1 MAFCQGRASVVRRQ
15 NAGFA
20 AFPAARRR
28 SATTG
33 RPGDI
38 LGVRPGCPWACQCPP
53 AIVLGRR
60 ERWRAVLLRGR
71 GILPGGELAE
81 AEVELW
87 GASIA
92 YAGTPRAGSGRARE
106 HDGWIVPGFIDLHLH
121 GAGGGDT
128 MDATPR
134 ALGAMAGWAARGG
147 TTGFLATT
155 MSASAREITRATDN
169 AASYRG
175 RDGARLLG
183 IHLEGPY
190 INPEYAGA
198 HAPDAV
204 TTDLAGARRLVAGI
218 GPLLRRV
225 TLAPELV
232 GATALVRWL
241 RCRGVV
247 VSLGHTASTY
257 AQLATAW
264 EAGASMVT
272 HTFNAMRAFHH
283 REPGA
288 VGGALEIP
296 GLDCEVIL
304 DGHHVHA
311 AAFRLLWRARPG
323 QVFFATDAMRAAG
336 MPEGKYRFGAG
347 EVTVAGGRVT
357 RPNGGLSG
365 SVVSMA
371 ASVRN
376 AVQGGLPLVEAV
388 HAASERPA
396 RAAGLVGRGSLA
408 AGQVADVVLLR
419 PDLTVAAT
427 IVEGELV
434 FQG

>member
-1 MAFCQGRASVVRRQ
+1 M
-15 NAGFA
+15 
-20 AFPAARRR
+20 
-28 SATTG
+28 
-33 RPGDI
+33 D
-38 LGVRPGCPWACQCPP
+38 
-53 AIVLGRR
+53 
-60 ERWRAVLLRGR
+60 
-71 GILPGGELAE
+71 
-81 AEVELW
+81 
-87 GASIA
+87 
-92 YAGTPRAGSGRARE
+92 GTPRALE
-106 HDGWIVPGFIDLHLH
+106 
-121 GAGGGDT
+121 
-128 MDATPR
+128 
-134 ALGAMAGWAARGG
+134 AMAGWASQGG

-155 MSASAREITRATDN
+155 MSAPAGEITRAVDN

-175 RDGARLLG
+175 RQGARLLG

-198 HAPDAV
+198 HARDAI
-204 TTDLAGARRLVAGI
+204 TTDLERARRLLSRL

-232 GATALVRWL
+232 GATELVRWL
-241 RCRGVV
+241 SRRGVV
-247 VSLGHTASTY
+247 VSLGHTGATY
-257 AQLATAW
+257 AGMVRAQ
-264 EAGASMVT
+264 EAGASMIT

-311 AAFRLLWRARPG
+311 AAFRLLWRARPQ
-323 QVFFATDAMRAAG
+323 QVFFATDAMMAAG

-347 EVTVAGGRVT
+347 EVTVASGRVT
-357 RPNGGLSG
+357 RPDGGLAG

-371 ASVRN
+371 ASVRH
-376 AVQGGLPLVEAV
+376 AVQAGLPLIEAI
-388 HAASERPA
+388 HAVSERPA
-396 RAAGLVGRGSLA
+396 RAGGWAGRGSLA

-427 IVEGELV
+427 IVEGEVV
-434 FQG
+434 FQA

>member
-1 MAFCQGRASVVRRQ
+1 M
-15 NAGFA
+15 
-20 AFPAARRR
+20 
-28 SATTG
+28 
-33 RPGDI
+33 
-38 LGVRPGCPWACQCPP
+38 
-53 AIVLGRR
+53 
-60 ERWRAVLLRGR
+60 LLRGR

-81 AEVELW
+81 AEVELI
-87 GASIA
+87 GGIIA
-92 YAGTPRAGSGRARE
+92 YAGAPRAGAGRARE
-106 HDGWIVPGFIDLHLH
+106 HDGWIAPGFIDLHLH
-121 GAGGGDT
+121 GGGGGDT

-134 ALGAMAGWAARGG
+134 ALEAMAGWAARGG

-155 MSASAREITRATDN
+155 MSAPAGDIARAADN
-169 AASYRG
+169 AASYQGRG
-175 RDGARLLG
+175 GARLLG

-198 HAPDAV
+198 HAPDAIIAE
-204 TTDLAGARRLVAGI
+204 LEGAQRLVART

-225 TLAPELV
+225 TLAPELL
-232 GATALVRWL
+232 GATELASWL
-241 RCRGVV
+241 SRRGVV
-247 VSLGHTASTY
+247 VSLGHTGATY
-257 AQLATAW
+257 AQMVAARA
-264 EAGASMVT
+264 AGASMVT

-288 VGGALEIP
+288 VGGALDIP
-296 GLDCEVIL
+296 GLDCEVIV

-323 QVFFATDAMRAAG
+323 QVFLATDAMVAAG

-357 RPNGGLSG
+357 RPGGGLAG
-365 SVVSMA
+365 SVVSMVV
-371 ASVRN
+371 SVRN
-376 AVQGGLPLVEAV
+376 AVQAGIPLVEAV

-396 RAAGLVGRGSLA
+396 RAGGWNRRGSLM

-427 IVEGELV
+427 IVEGEVV